1 MRPSF
6 SRVLPFLLITV
17 LVSTSALLSGCDLL
31 SRDTPLTFLEDDPAI
46 RAHPDYP
53 VVVQDVDEL
62 EDQIVIERDV
72 WITVRDGTRLS
83 ANVFRP
89 RSEGQYPVVM
99 ALTAYDKNKGPDLYP
114 KLLRNALKDDFDLGK
129 FAVSPWT
136 AWEGPDPAYWVSQGY
151 AVVYLD
157 SRGFASSEGDPGTAS
172 VQDRDDFYDAIEWA
186 GTQAWSNGNVG
197 TNGVSYLAIA
207 QWVAASGNPPH
218 LKAIV
223 PWEGQSDAY
232 REVLYHGGIP
242 ETAFTGFWIRKVRS
256 GANGSPLPPPFIFKL
271 AHKRP
276 AFMRWVQSR
285 PNALSG
291 IDLPQI
297 QAPALV
303 AATWSDQGLHTRG
316 SFEGFKQISSEHKW
330 LYTHGRQKWGVYY
343 SDDAL
348 RTQTEF
354 YDHFL
359 KGEDN
364 GFDRHPAVRLEV
376 RESLEEYKVRFEE
389 DWPIPDTDYRELYL
403 HGDSMEMGNV
413 APISST
419 EIRYDSE
426 TESAVFIHTFA
437 EDTELSGN
445 MKLKLWVSI
454 EEGDDMDLFVSVDKL
469 NAAGDVV
476 HFYAKMGYTKGPVAM
491 GWLRVSQR
499 ALDTERSTP
508 AQPWLLHDK
517 SLPVEQGDVI
527 PVEIEILPS
536 STLFRGGE
544 SLRLTV
550 QGREFFDHPSLGHH
564 YAVNRG
570 AHYIH
575 SGPGQES
582 FLLVPVIPPQDPQAR

>member
-1 MRPSF
+1 MRSNPT
-6 SRVLPFLLITV
+6 RVLPWRLMALFLV
-17 LVSTSALLSGCDLL
+17 MSAMLSACDFLG
-31 SRDTPLTFLEDDPAI
+31 SDTPMTFLEDDPEI

-53 VVVQDVDEL
+53 VVVREVDDL
-62 EDQIVIERDV
+62 EDEIIVERDV

-89 RSEGQYPVVM
+89 RAEGKYPVVM

-114 KLLRNALKDDFDLGK
+114 KLLRNALNKYFDLGK

-136 AWEGPDPAYWVSQGY
+136 AWEGPDPVYWVSQGY
-151 AVVYLD
+151 ALVYLD
-157 SRGFASSEGDPGTAS
+157 SRGFATSEGDPGTAS
-172 VQDRDDFYDAIEWA
+172 MQDRDDFYDAIEWA
-186 GTQAWSNGNVG
+186 GTQPWSNGNVG

-256 GANGSPLPPPFIFKL
+256 GANGSPLPPPFIFKI
-271 AHKRP
+271 AHRNP

-285 PNALSG
+285 PNARTG
-291 IDLPQI
+291 IDLPRI
-297 QAPALV
+297 RVPALI

-316 SFEGFKQISSEHKW
+316 SFEGYKQMASEQKW

-364 GFDRHPAVRLEV
+364 GFDRRPAVRLEV
-376 RESLEEYKVRFEE
+376 RESLEEYAVRFEE
-389 DWPIPDTDYRELYL
+389 DWPIPDTDYREFYL
-403 HGDSMEMGNV
+403 HGDSGELSEM
-413 APISST
+413 APASST
-419 EIRYDSE
+419 ERSYDSE
-426 TESAVFIHTFA
+426 TGSAVFNYTFQ
-437 EDTELSGN
+437 EDTELTGN

-454 EEGDDMDLFVSVDKL
+454 EQGDDMDLFVSVDKL
-469 NAAGDVV
+469 SAEGDVV
-476 HFYAKMGYTKGPVAM
+476 NFYAKMGYTKGPVAM
-491 GWLRVSQR
+491 G
-499 ALDTERSTP
+499 
-508 AQPWLLHDK
+508 
-517 SLPVEQGDVI
+517 
-527 PVEIEILPS
+527 
-536 STLFRGGE
+536 
-544 SLRLTV
+544 
-550 QGREFFDHPSLGHH
+550 
-564 YAVNRG
+564 
-570 AHYIH
+570 
-575 SGPGQES
+575 
-582 FLLVPVIPPQDPQAR
+582 